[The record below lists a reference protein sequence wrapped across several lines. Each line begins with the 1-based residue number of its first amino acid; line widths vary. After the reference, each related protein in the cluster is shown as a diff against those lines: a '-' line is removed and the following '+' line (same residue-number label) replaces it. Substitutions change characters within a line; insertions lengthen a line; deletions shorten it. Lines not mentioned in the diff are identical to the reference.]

1 MTENIM
7 SENVVLDT
15 LNELPVLRIDNQ
27 YATATIA
34 VQGAHLIEYT
44 PLNQDNVIFVSQEEN
59 FAKGKAIRGGVPVC
73 WPWFGPNTKEPDAP
87 AHGLVR
93 ALDWEYEVV
102 SDTAERTDIRF
113 SYTTT
118 GDQLGFA
125 YKATCEL
132 LISIGETLVMSLT
145 TTNNDDKPF
154 EISQALHTY
163 FSCANIDDVRIQG
176 LEDARF
182 LNRLEDKAYD
192 LKGEFCFDQEVDG
205 VVLDKGEP
213 VKLVNLGKEAVTMTR
228 RGSNSMVLWN
238 PWIEKSK
245 SLSNFNDLEY
255 TKMFCVETTNTSE
268 DSRLV
273 KPGNSHVMC
282 MEIST
287 ETA

>member
-1 MTENIM
+1 MTDTLL
-7 SENVVLDT
+7 SEHVVLGT

-34 VQGAHLIEYT
+34 IQGAHLIEFT
-44 PLNQDNVIFVSQEEN
+44 PTNQANVIFVSQEED
-59 FAKGKAIRGGVPVC
+59 FVKGKAIRGGVPVC
-73 WPWFGPNTKEPDAP
+73 WPWFGAHATEADAP

-93 ALDWEYEVV
+93 AIDWDYEIV

-113 SYTTT
+113 TCQTT
-118 GDQLGFA
+118 GDDKGFQ

-132 LISIGETLVMSLT
+132 LVSIGQTLVMSLN

-163 FSCANIDDVRIQG
+163 FSCLNIDDVRIQG
-176 LEDARF
+176 LDGARF
-182 LNRLEDKAYD
+182 LNKLDNKVYD
-192 LKGEFCFDQEVDG
+192 LKGEFLFDQEVDG
-205 VVLDKGEP
+205 IALDKGEP
-213 VKLVNLGKEAVTMTR
+213 VKFINLGKEAVNMTR
-228 RGSNSMVLWN
+228 RGTNSMVLWN
-238 PWIEKSK
+238 PWIDKSK
-245 SLSNFNDLEY
+245 RLANFNDLEY
-255 TKMFCVETTNTSE
+255 TKMFCVETTNASE

-273 KPGNSHVMC
+273 KPGNTHVML